1 MIIKLHEAVYFL
13 DNDFLTKSETPI
25 DLQWKIYR
33 GTLSRQ
39 SLPIKIYSAFNE
51 QYNKFYEL
59 YDKIINNE
67 IDYNFSI
74 GSEIDQLGFA
84 LEKLYTDTENHLNKE
99 ARFELKICLEKI
111 VNYLKDLKEKA
122 VNDQFV

>member
-1 MIIKLHEAVYFL
+1 MIIKLKEAVDFL

-59 YDKIINNE
+59 YDKIIENE
-67 IDYNFSI
+67 SDYDFSI

-84 LEKLYTDTENHLNKE
+84 LEKLYTDAENYLNKE

-111 VNYLKDLKEKA
+111 VNYLKDLKEK
-122 VNDQFV
+122 VLHDQYA